1 METKK
6 KTPPADI
13 PAAQMNAIMR
23 YCALLEDIRIVMHQL
38 IASDRFKAVMQF
50 SEELDRRN
58 RNALAIGE
66 PLPAPKGL
74 YEYDL
79 FMFGY
84 ISGIRA
90 ERQKRRGKA

>member
-23 YCALLEDIRIVMHQL
+23 YCALLEDIKIIMKQPFKCFRTVKEFKIEV
-38 IASDRFKAVMQF
+38 DRQ
-50 SEELDRRN
+50 N
-58 RNALAIGE
+58 RNALKTGK
-66 PLPAPKGL
+66 PLPVPDCM
-74 YEYDL
+74 YDYGL
-79 FMFGY
+79 FMYGY

-90 ERQKRRGKA
+90 ERQKRREKA